1 VRYVVTGGTGFIG
14 KHLLERLVRRQGEIG
29 VVVRPRSISRF
40 DELVTRLGEHGS
52 QLKMLAGDITAEG
65 LGLGPEDTA
74 WCTGATVFHLGAIYD
89 LAADDSV
96 TETANVLGTK
106 NVVGF
111 ANAVNAAR
119 LHHLSSIAVAGHYK
133 GRFTEE
139 MFAEGQDLDGAYFR
153 TKYEAERIVRESAN
167 VAWRVYRPAL
177 VIGSS
182 INGEA
187 EKIDGPY
194 YSFKLIQKMR
204 DAFPSW
210 MPFVGPEGRTL
221 NIVPVDF
228 VANAID
234 HIAHIEGL
242 DNRAFHIVDPQPMSL
257 GDTLNTFCRA
267 AHAPEFALRFDSRM
281 AKVVPGDTVNLIGQ
295 LPAIK
300 RIKHEVLEGLGI
312 PEAALHYINNPTTFD
327 AAQTVQALEGSAIA
341 CPRLQD
347 YAWKVWDW
355 WERHMDPELPTPA
368 NIRAVVNK
376 KVVVITGASSGIGR
390 ALAMKLATSGAVII
404 GVARGVER
412 LEEMRAAV
420 TAAGGEVHIYPTD
433 LSSPDDCTALIRK
446 VEAAHGRVDVLVNN
460 AGRSIRRSIA
470 ESLDRFHDFE
480 RTMKLNYFGAVALV
494 LAALP
499 GMTERGNGHIINITS
514 IGGQTY
520 PPRFAAYVASKAA
533 LDAFSRCIAS
543 EIKSDGIDITTCHM
557 PLVRTPMIAP
567 TGIYKNFPTISPGEA
582 AEMIAQAMITRPHE
596 VSTRIG
602 KFGELAHAVTPGV
615 HQLLMSAAFSMLP
628 DTAGR
633 KSEGDG
639 DEQPVSVEA
648 YALSQLMRGIHL

>member
-14 KHLLERLVRRQGEIG
+14 KHLLTRLVQRQGEIG

-52 QLKMLAGDITAEG
+52 QLKMLAGDITSDG
-65 LGLGPEDTA
+65 LGLSRDDAA

-89 LAADDSV
+89 LAADDLA
-96 TETANVLGTK
+96 TEMANVLGTK
-106 NVVGF
+106 NVVAF
-111 ANAVNAAR
+111 SNAVNAAR

-133 GRFTEE
+133 GLFTEE

-153 TKYEAERIVRESAN
+153 TKYEAEKIVRESSE
-167 VAWRVYRPAL
+167 VPWRVYRPSL

-182 INGEA
+182 VNGEA

-221 NIVPVDF
+221 NLVPVDF
-228 VANAID
+228 VADAVD
-234 HIAHIEGL
+234 HIAHQDGL
-242 DNRAFHIVDPQPMSL
+242 DNRAFHIVDPDPMSL
-257 GDTLNTFCRA
+257 GDTVNTFCRA

-281 AKVVPGDTVNLIGQ
+281 AKVIPGNTANLIGQ
-295 LPAIK
+295 LPALK
-300 RIKHEVLEGLGI
+300 RIKHQVLEGLGI
-312 PEAALHYINNPTTFD
+312 PEEALHYINNPSTFD
-327 AAQTVQALEGSAIA
+327 AASATQALDGSGIT
-341 CPRLQD
+341 CPRLHE

-368 NIRAVVNK
+368 NIRAVLNK
-376 KVVVITGASSGIGR
+376 KVVVITGASSGIGK
-390 ALAMKLATSGAVII
+390 ALALKLARSGAVIV
-404 GVARGVER
+404 GVARGVEK
-412 LEEMRAAV
+412 LEEMRGEV
-420 TAAGGEVHIYPTD
+420 TAAGGDVHVYPTD

-446 VEAAHGRVDVLVNN
+446 VEATHGRVDVLVNN
-460 AGRSIRRSIA
+460 AGRSIRRSVM

-480 RTMKLNYFGAVALV
+480 RTMKLNYFGAVALI
-494 LAALP
+494 LAVLP
-499 GMTERGNGHIINITS
+499 GMKGRGNGHIINITS

-533 LDAFSRCIAS
+533 LDAFSRCVAS

-567 TGIYKNFPTISPGEA
+567 TGIYKNFPTISPDEA
-582 AEMIAQAMITRPHE
+582 AEMIAQAVITKPHE

-615 HQLLMSAAFSMLP
+615 HQLLMSAAFAMLP

-639 DEQPVSVEA
+639 RDEPVSVEA
-648 YALSQLMRGIHL
+648 YALGQLMRGIHL